1 MRMNRSSM
9 GMLFALCA
17 LAACSDE
24 GDGVNDS
31 QESLRRGQLA
41 DGGSV
46 QGRRDRDDDT
56 DEATEEALEGDGGK
70 RRGHDRDEGD
80 GGKRG
85 RGRFGGY
92 FADGGCRGPR
102 GAFAGGRDDRDEA
115 DEEAEQDEERAPGD
129 RGGKGP
135 GKGQGWSFDGG
146 VAP

>member
-9 GMLFALCA
+9 GLLFALGA
-17 LAACSDE
+17 LVACSDE

-70 RRGHDRDEGD
+70 RRGRDHDEGD
-80 GGKRG
+80 GGKGRG
-85 RGRFGGY
+85 RGRFGGF

-102 GAFAGGRDDRDEA
+102 GAFGGGRDDRDDQEEEDA
-115 DEEAEQDEERAPGD
+115 QDDERGP

-135 GKGQGWSFDGG
+135 GGKGPSWSFDGG